1 MFGGWGAPRV
11 VLEPGEELSIHYG
24 LVNHLVSRKK
34 IVSHLV
40 SERICEKVQFL
51 YTTSLGY
58 PALPG
63 MIQNRY

>member
-34 IVSHLV
+34 IVSHLLY
-40 SERICEKVQFL
+40 SIIYNFFLALLFYLLKV
-51 YTTSLGY
+51 
-58 PALPG
+58 
-63 MIQNRY
+63 